1 MPLGRENH
9 GNDVASC
16 QEVDGRPSC
25 PGEVTFEHLVK
36 KSRQLCRLEGSRLP
50 LCVKCFGTAL
60 LIVILCLQIWASLDD
75 SRLKPS
81 RRRLPNGNFL
91 FPSFFLHLFTGIH
104 SFTQLS
110 TDPSFGL
117 MHPGLILRITV
128 FYSCHFFFR
137 AESAPNVSIR
147 NWASRLRGPSG
158 CHHFGL
164 ELCLYL
170 WPPCGVPNWNLPF
183 LQRSRLLSPGT
194 IAKTPH
200 SGSFTDF
207 GLRSYLARCSQP
219 RVSSHLLPGARETGK
234 QCLRAQEE
242 DTA

>member
-60 LIVILCLQIWASLDD
+60 LIVILCLQIWASLDN

-128 FYSCHFFFR
+128 LYSHFFFVLKVPPMCPSGIGQVGSGALPGATTLVLNSVFIFGHR
-137 AESAPNVSIR
+137 AGSPTGICHF
-147 NWASRLRGPSG
+147 SRDPGSFHRGPSRRRHTLG
-158 CHHFGL
+158 A
-164 ELCLYL
+164 
-170 WPPCGVPNWNLPF
+170 
-183 LQRSRLLSPGT
+183 LLT
-194 IAKTPH
+194 L
-200 SGSFTDF
+200 D
-207 GLRSYLARCSQP
+207 
-219 RVSSHLLPGARETGK
+219 
-234 QCLRAQEE
+234 
-242 DTA
+242 